1 MNKTGYKEIFANI
14 ISQEN
19 AKGKLK
25 GNPENKAIDL
35 GIRASNKY
43 FDLHPNS
50 KRTYDDLFQIGY
62 EIFLEAEKLIEFNNS
77 NSKGK

>member
-1 MNKTGYKEIFANI
+1 MNKIGYKQIFANI

-35 GIRASNKY
+35 GIRASDKY
-43 FDLHPNS
+43 FELHPNS
-50 KRTYDDLFQIGY
+50 KRTYDDLFQLGY
-62 EIFLEAEKLIEFNNS
+62 KLLLKAEKLIDSN

>member
-1 MNKTGYKEIFANI
+1 MNKIGYKQIFANI

-43 FDLHPNS
+43 FELHPYS

-62 EIFLEAEKLIEFNNS
+62 EIFLEAKELIESNNKA
-77 NSKGK
+77 NKK

>member
-1 MNKTGYKEIFANI
+1 MNKIGYKQIFANI

-35 GIRASNKY
+35 GIRASDKY
-43 FDLHPNS
+43 FELHPNS
-50 KRTYDDLFQIGY
+50 KRTYDDLFQLGY
-62 EIFLEAEKLIEFNNS
+62 KLLLKTEKLIDSN